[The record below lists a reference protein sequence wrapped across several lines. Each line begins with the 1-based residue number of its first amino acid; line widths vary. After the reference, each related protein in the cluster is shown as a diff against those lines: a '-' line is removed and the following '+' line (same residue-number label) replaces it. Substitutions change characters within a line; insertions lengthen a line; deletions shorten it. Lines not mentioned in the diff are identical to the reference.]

1 MTRTEA
7 EQLISRELEPN
18 ERLLWAGV
26 PKQGV
31 LLRPSDALF
40 IPFSLLWGGFAIFWE
55 ATVLTTNAPMFFA
68 LWGVPFVGIGLY
80 LIADRFVVDARQRA
94 ATAYAITS
102 KRAIIVSGVFSRS
115 VKSLTLRTLSDV
127 TLSERRDG
135 SGSIAL
141 ASQAVWGRWG
151 AGASWPGMASQQPP
165 CFDLLENARSVY
177 SQLRAAQSEASTG
190 AG

>member
-80 LIADRFVVDARQRA
+80 LIAGRFVVDARQRA
-94 ATAYAITS
+94 ATAYAITN